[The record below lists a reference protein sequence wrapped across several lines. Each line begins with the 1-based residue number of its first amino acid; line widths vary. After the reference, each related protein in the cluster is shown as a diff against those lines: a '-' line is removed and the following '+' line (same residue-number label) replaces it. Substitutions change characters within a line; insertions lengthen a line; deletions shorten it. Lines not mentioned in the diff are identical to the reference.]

1 MDRYGTLQ
9 PGSARDASYRRRLRH
24 ARRDMAEI
32 DSEGMLAESGEY
44 YSTTFADKDGVRAY
58 PPNPAGQH

>member
-1 MDRYGTLQ
+1 
-9 PGSARDASYRRRLRH
+9 
-24 ARRDMAEI
+24 MAEI